1 LTIKKR
7 GYMREITLTP
17 AQAASATL
25 IQNAID
31 SLGDSGGRVILPEID
46 LILDRGIELRSNVEL
61 VGQGEQTI
69 LRKAPGR
76 VYPLSG
82 YHNYGMLD
90 VPLMFTD
97 GLEPGMT
104 VAIRD
109 DRHGGFFET
118 FSRITWVDGTWVGL
132 DTGLHSDYHADL
144 NPVLLTS
151 FPLVYGLGVEN
162 IAVRN
167 LCLDGNRKEQPAG
180 IGGCRGA
187 AVYFIKSSHI
197 EVSGVKEEGYEGEGL
212 GFQMCKYVTICN
224 CHFANNS
231 GNGYHPGAGSTA
243 VMFENCIA
251 TANDAAGFFFCV
263 RANHITVKNCT
274 FKENTRCGISVGT
287 RDSYNLIDS
296 CRIFDN
302 AGPGILFR
310 AASRPVE
317 VRECRVTQCH
327 ITGNSSTSGWGQID
341 VLGDAH
347 DLVFERNVISGLPDR
362 LVAGIYLASSTEH
375 IWLEGNQIQGCS
387 PAVIGGERNL
397 ASAPV
402 SIKCGLDAVEE
413 RYFRHLTATE

>member
-1 LTIKKR
+1 
-7 GYMREITLTP
+7 MREIILTS

-25 IQNAID
+25 IQKAVD
-31 SLGDSGGRVILPEID
+31 SLGDSGGRVVLPE
-46 LILDRGIELRSNVEL
+46 LQLVLDRGIELRSNVEL
-61 VGQGEQTI
+61 VGQGDKTV

-97 GLEPGMT
+97 GLAEGMT
-104 VAIRD
+104 IAIRD

-118 FSRITWVDGTWVGL
+118 YARITWVEDNWVGI
-132 DTGLHSDYHADL
+132 DIGLHSDYHAEL
-144 NPVLLTS
+144 NPVLVTS
-151 FPLVYGLGVEN
+151 FPLVYGLGVNN

-197 EVSGVKEEGYEGEGL
+197 EVSDVSETGFKGEGL
-212 GFQMCKYVTICN
+212 GFQMCSHVTIRNCN
-224 CHFANNS
+224 FARNS
-231 GNGYHPGAGSTA
+231 GNGFHPGAGSTA
-243 VMFENCIA
+243 VLFENCVA
-251 TANDAAGFFFCV
+251 TDNDAAGFFFCV

-274 FKENTRCGISVGT
+274 FSDNVRCGISVGT
-287 RDSYNLIDS
+287 RDSYNLIEG
-296 CRIFDN
+296 CRMNDN

-317 VRECRVTQCH
+317 VQECRVTQCH
-327 ITGNSSTSGWGQID
+327 IEGNSTTSGWGQID

-347 DLVFERNVISGLPDR
+347 DLVFEANVICGSSDK
-362 LVAGIYLASSTEH
+362 LVAGIYLAPSTER

-387 PAVIGGERNL
+387 PAIISGERNL
-397 ASAPV
+397 ARMPSDF
-402 SIKCGLDAVEE
+402 KCGLAAVKE
-413 RYFRHLTATE
+413 RHFRHLAKAE